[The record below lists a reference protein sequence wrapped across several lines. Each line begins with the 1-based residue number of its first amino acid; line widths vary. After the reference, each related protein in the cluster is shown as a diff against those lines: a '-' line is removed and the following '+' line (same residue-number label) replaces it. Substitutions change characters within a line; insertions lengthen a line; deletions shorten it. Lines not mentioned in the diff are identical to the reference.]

1 MKNEEFKY
9 KMLGT
14 GFLNEDYIDYFW
26 GQNMNRQE
34 LALYIQKQIENR
46 DERKKLERNE
56 EMPE

>member
-26 GQNMNRQE
+26 WPNMSRQE
-34 LALYIQKQIENR
+34 LVLYIRKQIENR

-56 EMPE
+56 EITE